1 MKRKTMAI
9 SLFFAAIFLNGCM
22 TVPFMRSRATIG
34 YTTAIHKELITL
46 PSPKEKIVAAVYSFR
61 DQTGQYKA
69 NAQAASFSTAVTQGA
84 TSMLIKALEDSNWF
98 VSIEREGLS
107 NLLNERKIIRSTQE
121 SINTA
126 KKSSKEDQLS
136 LPPLLYASVIIEGG
150 IIAYDTNLVTGGFG
164 AKYFGLSG
172 SAQTRRDQVTIYLRV
187 VSVKSGR
194 ILKSVSTTKSILSRM
209 VDFGVFR
216 FVRVKRLLEVE
227 TGFSTNE
234 PVEMCVLEA
243 VERGVRDLV
252 IEGIVDKIW
261 ELENPADFNS
271 SQISE
276 YLKEKEENGGI
287 IVLKKKDEILNEIN
301 KKKATELEKTK

>member
-1 MKRKTMAI
+1 M
-9 SLFFAAIFLNGCM
+9 
-22 TVPFMRSRATIG
+22 
-34 YTTAIHKELITL
+34 
-46 PSPKEKIVAAVYSFR
+46 
-61 DQTGQYKA
+61 
-69 NAQAASFSTAVTQGA
+69 
-84 TSMLIKALEDSNWF
+84 
-98 VSIEREGLS
+98 
-107 NLLNERKIIRSTQE
+107 
-121 SINTA
+121 
-126 KKSSKEDQLS
+126 
-136 LPPLLYASVIIEGG
+136 
-150 IIAYDTNLVTGGFG
+150 
-164 AKYFGLSG
+164 
-172 SAQTRRDQVTIYLRV
+172 
-187 VSVKSGR
+187 
-194 ILKSVSTTKSILSRM
+194 
-209 VDFGVFR
+209 
-216 FVRVKRLLEVE
+216 RVKRLLEVE